1 MNTIEEGIHF
11 DMSEDDY
18 RKAPCVNISALKHM
32 LKSPAHYKHELES
45 PDEDKRQAHL
55 IIGTLVHRAIGEP
68 EKFCYIVRPPEFKDW
83 RTKASQ
89 EWRNAQTL
97 PVLTPDE
104 EEDVLRC
111 VNALQKCEL
120 LMELCKRG
128 KQEVACFK
136 RHKRTGLMLKGRSDL
151 VATDDDGVT
160 WVVDLKTVP
169 EGGAS
174 AVEFARKMAELN
186 YHLQAAHYGDLFE
199 TSNFIFIA
207 VEKKG
212 FPGVGIYILDPEDIE
227 LGRRTNNALLQKL
240 AECNKT
246 NTWPGY
252 GDEPRVIQLP
262 AWKRKQEMEDVL

>member
-1 MNTIEEGIHF
+1 
-11 DMSEDDY
+11 
-18 RKAPCVNISALKHM
+18 
-32 LKSPAHYKHELES
+32 
-45 PDEDKRQAHL
+45 
-55 IIGTLVHRAIGEP
+55 
-68 EKFCYIVRPPEFKDW
+68 
-83 RTKASQ
+83 
-89 EWRNAQTL
+89 
-97 PVLTPDE
+97 
-104 EEDVLRC
+104 
-111 VNALQKCEL
+111 
-120 LMELCKRG
+120 MELCKRG

-136 RHKRTGLMLKGRSDL
+136 RHKRTSLMLKGRSDL

-174 AVEFARKMAELN
+174 AVEFARKIADLN
-186 YHLQAAHYGDLFE
+186 YHLQDAHYCNLFD
-199 TSNFIFIA
+199 TQNFLFIA

-212 FPGVGIYILDPEDIE
+212 YPGVGIHILSAEDRE